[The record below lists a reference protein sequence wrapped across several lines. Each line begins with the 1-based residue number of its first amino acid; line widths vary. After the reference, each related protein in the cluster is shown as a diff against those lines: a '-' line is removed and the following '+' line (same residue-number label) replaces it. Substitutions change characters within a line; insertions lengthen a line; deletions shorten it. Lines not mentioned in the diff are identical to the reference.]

1 LGRWR
6 GVIAPVT
13 LIAEII
19 NRFAP
24 HVPPWR
30 PNFLEDGAGAVY
42 GIGVH
47 RTLSGAPHLVR
58 HGWASQSPANRPA
71 VQAVEG
77 GRGAPLSRS
86 SATAPVMSSTLMATI
101 QTLSPRSLTQMAIRP
116 FSSLLDT
123 NTV

>member
-1 LGRWR
+1 MLSKVERRRHSIANRSSQPTPTPPQRPARSHSFSLGRWR

-19 NRFAP
+19 NRLAP

-77 GRGAPLSRS
+77 GRGA
-86 SATAPVMSSTLMATI
+86 TL
-101 QTLSPRSLTQMAIRP
+101 
-116 FSSLLDT
+116 
-123 NTV
+123 NVE

>member
-47 RTLSGAPHLVR
+47 RTVRRAAPGAARLGVAVTRKPSGRA
-58 HGWASQSPANRPA
+58 GA
-71 VQAVEG
+71 G
-77 GRGAPLSRS
+77 GR
-86 SATAPVMSSTLMATI
+86 T
-101 QTLSPRSLTQMAIRP
+101 PRDAQR
-116 FSSLLDT
+116 
-123 NTV
+123 